1 MRTLWHRLGGQPEG
15 GNIRASFFCRDVMN
29 KRYDLI
35 VFDWDGTVMDSTA
48 VIAKSIQAACSDLGL
63 TIPDDE
69 TARHVIGLGLDQA
82 LQYAVPELTEAMR
95 PDLVAR
101 YRHHFL
107 SQDGAIPLFDGARE
121 TIGEL
126 HAAGYLLGVATG
138 KSSAGLNR
146 ALDSSGLKEYF
157 HATRTADQTF
167 SKPDPA
173 MLLELMDELAV
184 SAERTLM
191 VGDTTHDLQMAQNA
205 KVDAVAMGHGAHP
218 AEQLRELNPLAL
230 VDDFAELRAWFKS
243 NA

>member
-1 MRTLWHRLGGQPEG
+1 M
-15 GNIRASFFCRDVMN
+15 A

-48 VIAKSIQAACSDLGL
+48 VISGSIQAACRDLGFSV
-63 TIPDDE
+63 PDDE

-82 LQYAVPELTEAMR
+82 LRHAVPDMPDALR

-107 SQDGAIPLFDGARE
+107 AKDANIPLFAGAKE
-121 TIGEL
+121 TIAEL
-126 HAAGYLLGVATG
+126 HAAGYWLGVATG
-138 KSSAGLNR
+138 KSNVGLSR
-146 ALDSSGLKEYF
+146 AMESSRMTSFF

-173 MLLELMDELAV
+173 MLFELMEELDV

-205 KVDAVAMGHGAHP
+205 KVDVVAIGHGAHP
-218 AEQLRELNPLAL
+218 PEQLLGLNPLAL
-230 VDDFAELRAWFKS
+230 VGDFAELRTWLRA

>member
-1 MRTLWHRLGGQPEG
+1 M
-15 GNIRASFFCRDVMN
+15 A

-48 VIAKSIQAACSDLGL
+48 VISGSIQAACRDLGL
-63 TIPDDE
+63 TVPDDE

-82 LQYAVPELTEAMR
+82 LRHAVPDMPDALR

-101 YRHHFL
+101 YRYHFL
-107 SQDGAIPLFDGARE
+107 AQDQNIPLFSGAKE
-121 TIGEL
+121 TIAEL
-126 HAAGYLLGVATG
+126 HTAGYWLGVATG
-138 KSSAGLNR
+138 KSNVGLSR
-146 ALDSSGLKEYF
+146 AMESSSMTSLF

-173 MLLELMDELAV
+173 MLFELMEELGV
-184 SAERTLM
+184 TAERTLM
-191 VGDTTHDLQMAQNA
+191 VGDTTHDLQMAKNA

-218 AEQLRELNPLAL
+218 PEQLLELNPLAL
-230 VDDFAELRAWFKS
+230 VGDFAELRSWFKA

>member
-1 MRTLWHRLGGQPEG
+1 
-15 GNIRASFFCRDVMN
+15 MN

-48 VIAKSIQAACSDLGL
+48 VISGSIQAACRDLGL
-63 TIPDDE
+63 KIPDDE

-82 LQYAVPELTEAMR
+82 LRYAVPDMPEAMR
-95 PDLVAR
+95 PDLVER
-101 YRHHFL
+101 YRYHFL
-107 SQDGAIPLFDGARE
+107 AQDEAIPLFEGARE
-121 TIGEL
+121 TISSL
-126 HAAGYLLGVATG
+126 HVAGYQLGVATG
-138 KSSAGLNR
+138 KSRAGLIR
-146 ALDSSGLKEYF
+146 AMESTGMKSYF

-173 MLLELMDELAV
+173 MLFELIDELGTIA
-184 SAERTLM
+184 ARTLM

-218 AEQLRELNPLAL
+218 PEQLQELNPLAL
-230 VDDFAELRAWFKS
+230 VEDFTELRAWFKA

>member
-1 MRTLWHRLGGQPEG
+1 
-15 GNIRASFFCRDVMN
+15 MN

-48 VIAKSIQAACSDLGL
+48 VIAGSIQAACRDLGL

-82 LQYAVPELTEAMR
+82 LRYAVPDMPEAMR
-95 PDLVAR
+95 PDLVER

-107 SQDGAIPLFDGARE
+107 AQDENIPLFDGARE
-121 TIGEL
+121 TIVEL
-126 HAAGYLLGVATG
+126 HDAGYRLGVATG
-138 KSSAGLNR
+138 KSRAGLNR
-146 ALDSSGLKEYF
+146 AMESTGMKSFF

-173 MLLELMDELAV
+173 MLFELMDELGA
-184 SAERTLM
+184 SAGRTLM
-191 VGDTTHDLQMAQNA
+191 VGDTTHDMQMAQNA
-205 KVDAVAMGHGAHP
+205 KVDVVAVGHGAHP
-218 AEQLRELNPLAL
+218 PEQLQELNPLAL
-230 VDDFAELRAWFKS
+230 VGDFAELRAWFKA